1 MDISVENVSQIV
13 QKVRQAHWRVQRQ
26 WIGLFLL
33 GLVIVSM
40 VAGLYLNVTVRA
52 TLAGREI
59 QTIQSD
65 LLDNGRKNSDLEIQL
80 AELNSVESRQKRA
93 EALDFQPANP
103 EDITYITVP
112 GYGPASAVDMSETV
126 SASPEP
132 TQNFRPQPEYTESLF
147 DWIARAL
154 ASSAS
159 SGGQP

>member
-33 GLVIVSM
+33 GLVVVSM
-40 VAGLYLNVTVRA
+40 VAGLYLNITVRA

-59 QTIQSD
+59 QTLQSD
-65 LLDNGRKNSDLEIQL
+65 LINNGRKNSDLEMQL
-80 AELNSVESRQKRA
+80 AKLNSVESMQTRA
-93 EALDFQPANP
+93 EALGFQPASP
-103 EDITYITVP
+103 EDITYIAVP
-112 GYGPASAVDMSETV
+112 GYTPAKAVEISPTET
-126 SASPEP
+126 ASPNP
-132 TQNFRPQPEYTESLF
+132 TQNFSFQPEYTESLF
-147 DWIARAL
+147 DWIARVL